1 MNCVRPSAKEGTD
14 YPHNCYQNRSKAS
27 KFRRTDML
35 LLSEVGVVM
44 EGWVWYLGD
53 LDISLLHTESQ
64 FVEYEVE

>member
-1 MNCVRPSAKEGTD
+1 
-14 YPHNCYQNRSKAS
+14 
-27 KFRRTDML
+27 ML